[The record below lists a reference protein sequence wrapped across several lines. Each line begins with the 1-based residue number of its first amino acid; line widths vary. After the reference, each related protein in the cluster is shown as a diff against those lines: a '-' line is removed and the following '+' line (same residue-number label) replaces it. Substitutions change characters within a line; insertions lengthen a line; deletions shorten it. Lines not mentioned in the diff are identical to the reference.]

1 MSGLDGRAPFVV
13 DIREL
18 GRRPG
23 AMMLIQRTEPA
34 PKDLLN
40 PMVEVPAGSG
50 IVLDVTAESVIEG
63 VLITGTAS
71 TTVHGSCSRC
81 LEPMSEPLE
90 VEILELFR
98 YGDLDPLTEDE
109 EELPTL
115 DGDLLDLEPTV
126 RDCVVLALPLAPV
139 CSEDCQG
146 LCPECGVLLA
156 DQPDHHHD
164 QIDPRWTKL
173 TGVFEPTSL
182 GDSQGTSTKD

>member
-1 MSGLDGRAPFVV
+1 
-13 DIREL
+13 
-18 GRRPG
+18 
-23 AMMLIQRTEPA
+23 MLIRRTEPA

-40 PMVEVPAGSG
+40 PMVEVPAGSDV
-50 IVLDVTAESVIEG
+50 VLDLTAESVVEG

-71 TTVHGSCSRC
+71 MMLHGSCSRC
-81 LEPMSEPLE
+81 LETMSEPLE
-90 VEILELFR
+90 VDILELFR
-98 YGDLDPLTEDE
+98 YADLDPQTEDE

-139 CSEDCQG
+139 CSEDCPG

-156 DQPDHHHD
+156 GQPDHHHD
-164 QIDPRWTKL
+164 QIDPRWAKL

-182 GDSQGTSTKD
+182 GDSQGASTKD